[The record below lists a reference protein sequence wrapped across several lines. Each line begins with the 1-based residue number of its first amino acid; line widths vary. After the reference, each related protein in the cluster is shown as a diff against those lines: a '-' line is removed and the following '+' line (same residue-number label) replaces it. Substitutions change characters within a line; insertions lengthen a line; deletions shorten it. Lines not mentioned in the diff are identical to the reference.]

1 MTNPLRYDAEN
12 ALAELRAQQARIKAA
27 GHALAIAETTASS
40 KDKTI
45 EATVNSQ
52 GRLIGMRFR
61 GDRYRDL
68 APAELASRI
77 VEVVRQAQ
85 TDASTAATAAFSGLL
100 PGILPDL
107 NAEDGFDFDAMFDE
121 AVEKAKQPL
130 FPGDDD
136 LVVDEKSGD
145 KRG

>member
-12 ALAELRAQQARIKAA
+12 ALAELRASQAKIKAA
-27 GHALAIAETTASS
+27 GHALATTETTAVS

-52 GRLIGMRFR
+52 GRLLGLKFR

-68 APAELASRI
+68 APAELASKI
-77 VEVVRQAQ
+77 AEVVRQAQ
-85 TDASTAATAAFSGLL
+85 SEAATAATAAFAGLL
-100 PGILPDL
+100 PGIMPDL
-107 NAEDGFDFDAMFDE
+107 SPDSGFDFDAMFDD
-121 AVEKAKQPL
+121 AVDKARQPM
-130 FPGDDD
+130 FPGDDG
-136 LVVDEKSGD
+136 VVEHRDKGD

>member
-1 MTNPLRYDAEN
+1 MSEPLRYDAEN
-12 ALAELRAQQARIKAA
+12 ALAELRAQQAKIKQA
-27 GHALAIAETTASS
+27 GHALATAETTASA

-52 GRLIGMRFR
+52 GRLIGLKFR

-68 APAELASRI
+68 APAELATKV

-85 TDASTAATAAFSGLL
+85 TEASAAATAAFAGLL

-107 NAEDGFDFDAMFDE
+107 SADDGFDFDAMFDE
-121 AVEKAKQPL
+121 AVEKAEQPM
-130 FPGDDD
+130 FPGDDG
-136 LVVDEKSGD
+136 LVADQKNGD
-145 KRG
+145 ARG